1 MTSES
6 RRALLLAAAIAPLA
20 TACGGGSDS
29 TGLQSAVGT
38 GGTSGAASLP
48 QLAEGQ
54 TLPSLP
60 LLANV
65 GTTNGM
71 FEATLRAAPAQF
83 DYLLG
88 RPTDALAYNNFSPGP
103 TIVVNEGDR
112 VRIRFENWIPG
123 QPSTI
128 HWHGLPVPADQDGNP
143 MEPVASGADRFYE
156 FTLPPGSAGSYWYH
170 PHPDLFTAEQVAR
183 GLAGAFI
190 VRPTSDPLP
199 AGLEDHVLMFTDLRI
214 DAAGRMMGWTTED
227 MMNGRMGDHLL
238 VNGRRNPALV
248 TAPGATLRLRLYN
261 ATNAR
266 FLRLAFDGLPMT
278 LIGTD
283 GGLLGAPVPA
293 LAELL
298 LTPGERAEVVV
309 QLPQSAGTTI
319 ALRML
324 PYDRGW
330 MMGAMPTVTQSAVL
344 TLRTEGAQR
353 APVALPATLRPIT
366 PLPLPVAVKRIE
378 LTERMG
384 AMGGGGMMADGM
396 MSWQFLID
404 GRLFDM
410 DRVDRTSALSQVEQW
425 EFVNRSSMD
434 HPMHIHGTQFQVIET
449 EREGVRTPV
458 AYLSW
463 KDTVIVPRGA
473 TVRLRV
479 RFDSPGLRMYHCHI
493 LEHEA
498 QGMMGVLRVQ

>member
-1 MTSES
+1 
-6 RRALLLAAAIAPLA
+6 
-20 TACGGGSDS
+20 
-29 TGLQSAVGT
+29 
-38 GGTSGAASLP
+38 
-48 QLAEGQ
+48 
-54 TLPSLP
+54 
-60 LLANV
+60 
-65 GTTNGM
+65 
-71 FEATLRAAPAQF
+71 
-83 DYLLG
+83 
-88 RPTDALAYNNFSPGP
+88 
-103 TIVVNEGDR
+103 
-112 VRIRFENWIPG
+112 
-123 QPSTI
+123 
-128 HWHGLPVPADQDGNP
+128 
-143 MEPVASGADRFYE
+143 
-156 FTLPPGSAGSYWYH
+156 
-170 PHPDLFTAEQVAR
+170 
-183 GLAGAFI
+183 
-190 VRPTSDPLP
+190 
-199 AGLEDHVLMFTDLRI
+199 
-214 DAAGRMMGWTTED
+214 
-227 MMNGRMGDHLL
+227 
-238 VNGRRNPALV
+238 
-248 TAPGATLRLRLYN
+248 
-261 ATNAR
+261 
-266 FLRLAFDGLPMT
+266 
-278 LIGTD
+278 
-283 GGLLGAPVPA
+283 
-293 LAELL
+293 
-298 LTPGERAEVVV
+298 
-309 QLPQSAGTTI
+309 
-319 ALRML
+319 ML

-344 TLRTEGAQR
+344 TLRTEGAPR